1 MDDGSLTLTI
11 GADLADRLK
20 ASAESVGRSVGDY
33 ARDLIRDGLE
43 DDWAEE
49 EARWAEYERTGEPI
63 SADVALSEFRSAV
76 EKRLAA
82 RR

>member
-11 GADLADRLK
+11 EAELAYRLK
-20 ASAESVGRSVGDY
+20 ASAESVGCSVGDH
-33 ARDLIRDGLE
+33 ARDLIRDALVN
-43 DDWAEE
+43 DWAEE
-49 EARWAEYERTGEPI
+49 EAGWAEYERTGESI
-63 SADVALSEFRSAV
+63 SADVALAEFRSSV